1 MNPAP
6 PYEEELFTHATEISS
21 TVFVNDR
28 VCVQT
33 EEDQRVISVHG
44 VVFSHYSIKDRTAET
59 YAMVLLFESG
69 YADQNDI
76 ARCFGYSARSLRR
89 YQERL
94 RAGGLSAL
102 ARPRGRPSGSPSGHK
117 KTHKR
122 DQTILR
128 LKTKGM
134 SNRWIAGR
142 LGLSETA
149 VRKSLCRLGWK
160 SDPDPEPD
168 LPFLPEADSQ
178 AKRATVTV
186 SKLIEIPPSAV
197 EQPARQRAEFP
208 IDSAAKSLDANPL
221 DRSMDRLLAAMGLLD
236 DALPLFAATRSLPR
250 AGVLL
255 AIPTL
260 VASGLLSTAEK
271 IYGSLGP
278 AFYGLRTTLVAYVLL
293 ALLRIPR
300 PEALKEYPPGELGRI
315 VGLDRM
321 PEVKTLRGKLARL
334 ASLKG
339 SYQLGREIARQRI
352 AERGKVLGFLYIDG
366 HVRAYHGKHTIPK
379 AYVTRMHLA
388 APASTDYWVN
398 DQRGDPL
405 FVVTADAN
413 AGMTRML
420 TPVLREVRE
429 LLGPRRH
436 STVVFDRGGW
446 SPKLFQD
453 LLAMGFD
460 LLTYRKGRTRHIA
473 EERFTWHK
481 ARLDGRQVRYRLH
494 DQPVRFLKGK
504 LRLRQVTRLTETGHQ
519 TPIVTSRWDLRAIVV
534 AHRMF
539 ERWRQENFFKYL
551 REEYLIDALV
561 DYQVE
566 PDDPNRSVPNPVRK
580 AVEKEIHTTRV
591 HLKKLRQSY
600 GATAIDYFHGRS
612 RTMAGFEIKEKKI
625 RAAIDKTIDRINRLK
640 VRRAFLPARVPLV
653 DARKGQELVKL
664 STERKHLTNILKMI
678 AYQMESDLVELVR
691 PHYKR
696 VEDEGR
702 TFIQSALQDM
712 ADIEPTVDQ
721 LRITLAPLSS
731 PHRSRVLEALCEV
744 LNKTNTLF
752 PGTQL
757 RMRYSVAPSHLDA
770 KSGHVS
776 D

>member
-1 MNPAP
+1 MSSAP
-6 PYEEELFTHATEISS
+6 FQEELFTHPTAISG

-28 VCVQT
+28 VCIQT

-44 VVFSHYSIKDRTAET
+44 VIFSHYSINDRAAEA

-76 ARCFGYSARSLRR
+76 ARGFGYSVRSLRR

-94 RAGGLSAL
+94 KAGGLSAL
-102 ARPRGRPSGSPSGHK
+102 ARPRGRPSGHK
-117 KTHKR
+117 KTLER

-134 SNRWIAGR
+134 SNRWVAGR

-149 VRKSLCRLGWK
+149 VRKSLLRLGWK
-160 SDPDPEPD
+160 SDSAPDAQPA
-168 LPFLPEADSQ
+168 LPFLPEAASQ
-178 AKRATVTV
+178 TKGATVRVNKV
-186 SKLIEIPPSAV
+186 SEIPSFAAG
-197 EQPARQRAEFP
+197 QPPRKTAPFQ

-236 DALPLFAATRSLPR
+236 DALPLFAPTRSLPR

-255 AIPTL
+255 AIPAL

-321 PEVKTLRGKLARL
+321 PEVKTLRRKLARL
-334 ASLKG
+334 ASLQG
-339 SYQLGREIARQRI
+339 SYRLGREMARQRI

-366 HVRAYHGKHTIPK
+366 HVRAYHGKHTISK
-379 AYVTRMHLA
+379 VYVTRMHLA
-388 APASTDYWVN
+388 APATTDYWVN

-413 AGMTRML
+413 PAMTRML
-420 TPVLREVRE
+420 VPVLSEVRE

-436 STVVFDRGGW
+436 STVVFDRAGW
-446 SPKLFQD
+446 SPKLFRD
-453 LLAMGFD
+453 LLAMSFD
-460 LLTYRKGRTRHIA
+460 VLTYRKGRTPHIS
-473 EERFTWHK
+473 EKRFAWHK
-481 ARLDGRQVRYRLH
+481 ARLDGRQVRYLLH

-504 LRLRQVTRLTETGHQ
+504 LRLRQVTRLTRTGHQ

-551 REEYLIDALV
+551 REEYLIDALA

-566 PDDPNRSVPNPVRK
+566 PDDPRRSVPNPARK
-580 AVEKEIHTTRV
+580 AVEREIHTARI
-591 HLKKLRQSY
+591 HLRKLRQGY
-600 GATAIDYFHGRS
+600 GKTAIDYVHGRT
-612 RTMAGFEIKEKKI
+612 RNVDAFESAEKKI
-625 RAAIDKTIDRINRLK
+625 RTAIDKTTDRIKKLK
-640 VRRAFLPARVPLV
+640 VRCESLPTRVPLA
-653 DARKGQELVKL
+653 DARRGQELVKL
-664 STERKHLTNILKMI
+664 STERKHLTNVLKMI
-678 AYQMESDLVELVR
+678 AFQVESDLVELVR

-702 TFIQSALQDM
+702 TLIQSALQDA
-712 ADIEPTVDQ
+712 ADIEPTDDQ

-731 PHRSRVLEALCEV
+731 THRSRVLELLCEV

-757 RMRYSVAPSHLDA
+757 RMRYSVAPSSLEA
-770 KSGHVS
+770 KSGQVS

>member
-1 MNPAP
+1 MSPDP
-6 PYEEELFTHATEISS
+6 PYEEELFAHPTEISG

-28 VCVQT
+28 VCIQT

-44 VVFSHYSIKDRTAET
+44 VVFSHYSIKDRTAEA

-149 VRKSLCRLGWK
+149 VRKSLGRLGWK
-160 SDPDPEPD
+160 SDPEPA

-178 AKRATVTV
+178 VTRATVPV
-186 SKLIEIPPSAV
+186 NRLIEIPSVVAN
-197 EQPARQRAEFP
+197 PAPRKTAQFQT
-208 IDSAAKSLDANPL
+208 DSAAKSLDANPL
-221 DRSMDRLLAAMGLLD
+221 ERSMDRLLAAMGLLD
-236 DALPLFAATRSLPR
+236 DALPLFAPRRSLPR

-271 IYGSLGP
+271 IYGSIGP

-321 PEVKTLRGKLARL
+321 PEVKTLRRKLARL

-339 SYQLGREIARQRI
+339 SYRLGREIARQRI

-388 APASTDYWVN
+388 APATTDYWVN

-413 AGMTRML
+413 PAMTRML
-420 TPVLREVRE
+420 VPVLSEVRE

-446 SPKLFQD
+446 SPKLFRD
-453 LLAMGFD
+453 LLAMDFD
-460 LLTYRKGRTRHIA
+460 ILTYRKGRTRHIA
-473 EERFTWHK
+473 EKRFTLQQ

-566 PDDPNRSVPNPVRK
+566 PDDPNRSVPNPARK
-580 AVEKEIHTTRV
+580 AVEKEIHTARV
-591 HLKKLRQSY
+591 HLRKLQKNY
-600 GATAIDYFHGRS
+600 GATAIDYVHGRT
-612 RTMAGFEIKEKKI
+612 RTVARFEITEEKI
-625 RAAIDKTIDRINRLK
+625 RKEIDKAIDRIKKLK
-640 VRRAFLPARVPLV
+640 VRRGSLPARVPLA

-664 STERKHLTNILKMI
+664 STERRHLTNVLKMI

-696 VEDEGR
+696 VEEEGR
-702 TFIQSALQDM
+702 TFIQTALQDT
-712 ADIEPTVDQ
+712 ADIEPTDDQ

-731 PHRSRVLEALCEV
+731 PHRSRVLVSLCEM
-744 LNKTNTLF
+744 LNKTDTLF

-757 RMRYSVAPSHLDA
+757 HIRYSVAPSHTEA
-770 KSGHVS
+770 KSGQVS